1 MPHPTSQGLAQEEGA
16 LSLQT
21 QPCLPDLEK
30 RGIDAAYLQNYSA
43 KTSSME
49 ATVAAAGGKTSD
61 KEQLTESEA
70 AAKDELLA
78 DVRRVQRGVKH
89 TFKQGS
95 PQWKEFFIGEYF
107 NHSTALLVKWANAIV
122 AAWDKYK
129 TELIQKSGLIQ
140 ADIDSITA
148 NVAKLQTVDSSQEMA
163 KHADAPEATAAAQ
176 KAMAEVEEIADRI
189 YIAAESEYAKDP
201 VKLGEFEAL
210 KPLRY
215 AVRRN
220 VPAPADGDNSSPDQP
235 RT

>member
-16 LSLQT
+16 LFLQT

-30 RGIDAAYLQNYSA
+30 RGIDDAYLQNYSA

-49 ATVAAAGGKTSD
+49 ATVAASSGKNSD
-61 KEQLTESEA
+61 KEQLTENEA
-70 AAKDELLA
+70 TAKDELLA

-95 PQWKEFFIGEYF
+95 PQWKEFFVGEYF
-107 NHSTALLVKWANAIV
+107 NHSTALLIKWAKAIV
-122 AAWDKYK
+122 AAWVKYK
-129 TELIQKSGLIQ
+129 DELIQKGGLIQ
-140 ADIDSITA
+140 EDIDSVTA
-148 NVAKLQTVDSSQEMA
+148 NVARLQAVDSSQELA
-163 KHADAPEATAAAQ
+163 KHTDAPEATAAAQ

-189 YIAAESEYAKDP
+189 YIAAENEYAKDP

-220 VPAPADGDNSSPDQP
+220 PPTPPDGDNPSPDQP
-235 RT
+235 ET